1 MSSTRNFTFKSNTV
15 QGVTSNSH
23 TVASVMYDT
32 TLVFGGEEEPAEA
45 VFELLPEFVPTNTTI
60 VEPTIKRNK
69 TVYTIPNYYRLTGN
83 SNFFVRANQHNTGEV
98 TIAKTNGI
106 YIHGYKI
113 DNYGYG
119 IFRNMGY
126 NNWPGGDLRG
136 NQDSTIT
143 FTPAN
148 DTALAKTFLFS
159 SETDEDNTAFLRGLY
174 LAKLIRIPAS
184 GISSYLIFLN
194 FYSTFDIYDTSP
206 DWTIY
211 DCSVVGTKDEDNNV
225 IKVSAKTVY
234 SSAEI
239 ENNIFLDT
247 FTVIKDAPHQ
257 RTVRF
262 SVGENT
268 TGAYRYNFISSGS
281 QVHFIQEPRSNN
293 RIYYGTIPNLPQ
305 FWEEYNDAVTD
316 FTNHA
321 YIFQLANS
329 EIVTTSKVLTG
340 ATGSNNKNYRNVL
353 CVPANTY
360 SITTSDNSNPPIIA
374 SSYYWGDQEYIIYQ
388 MNGGVTYTV
397 TAL

>member
-1 MSSTRNFTFKSNTV
+1 MSSTSNFTFKSNTV

-23 TVASVMYDT
+23 TVASVLYDT
-32 TLVFGGEEEPAEA
+32 TLVFGGEEEPAETI
-45 VFELLPEFVPTNTTI
+45 FELLPEFIPTNDSQ

-83 SNFFVRANQHNTGEV
+83 SNFFVRANQQNTGEV
-98 TIAKTNGI
+98 TITKTNGS

-126 NNWPGGDLRG
+126 NNWPGGNLGG
-136 NQDSTIT
+136 NYGSTIT

-148 DTALAKTFLFS
+148 DTTLAKTFLFTA
-159 SETDEDNTAFLRGLY
+159 ETDEDNTAFLRGLY

-184 GISSYLIFLN
+184 GISSYLVFLN
-194 FYSTFDIYDTSP
+194 FYSTFIIYDDGF
-206 DWTIY
+206 DWAVY
-211 DCSVVGTKDEDNNV
+211 DCSVVGTKDGDNNV
-225 IKVSAKTVY
+225 IKKSTKTVY

-239 ENNIFLDT
+239 EDNIFLDT
-247 FTVIKDAPHQ
+247 FTVIREAPHQ
-257 RTVRF
+257 HRIRF

-268 TGAYRYNFISSGS
+268 TGSYKYNFIGGGPT
-281 QVHFIQEPRSNN
+281 VHFIQEPRSNN

-340 ATGSNNKNYRNVL
+340 ATGSNNRNYKNVL

-360 SITTSDNSNPPIIA
+360 SITTSNNSNPSVIV